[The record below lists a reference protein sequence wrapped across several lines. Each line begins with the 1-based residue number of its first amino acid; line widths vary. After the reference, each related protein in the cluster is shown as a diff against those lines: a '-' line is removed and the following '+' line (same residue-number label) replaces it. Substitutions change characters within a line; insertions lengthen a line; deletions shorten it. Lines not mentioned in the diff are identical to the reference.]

1 MRRIPSR
8 PLAAALVVLTAGTL
22 FSVVPG
28 RQRSEEAREGARLSY
43 PPARRVG
50 QVDTYH
56 GVEVADPYRWM
67 EEMESEEVRD
77 WVRAQDR
84 LLKSFVGEA
93 PGRAELRRRV
103 AELTRY
109 DMYAAIR
116 FVGPEFEKRG
126 RRYFFIKTGAG
137 ASQPALYVQT
147 GLTAEPRTLL
157 DLRTRRGDDALR
169 LAGFSPSPDGRLV
182 AYLISQN
189 LSNWLSLR
197 VLDVVAGRE
206 LPETLEGLH
215 FTGGTVTWAPDG
227 RGFFYTGFERPAEG
241 TEQRAAVRNAKVF
254 FHALGTEQT
263 ADRLVHERPE
273 GPGLL
278 YNHQVTDDGR
288 HLVVT
293 ATEGGGNKSRV
304 SYADL
309 RTPGGPLKTLI
320 GEADADYKLL
330 GGRGERLWFYTD
342 SQAPRGRVVAIDVDR
357 PQREHWV
364 EVIPEAG
371 ETISAGSSVGGNAL
385 GLYGDRFVL
394 VYIRDGRP
402 LLRIF
407 SRRGRLQREA
417 NFPEGGSIWGGFSGA
432 PRDPEVFY
440 RFLELASP
448 GTIYRLNVATG
459 KTSVFRRATVK
470 VNPADFVVKRVFY
483 RSKDGTRVPMFV
495 AHKRGLRLDENTP
508 VYLYGYGAFAW
519 VAFTWFQPHMIAW
532 MERGGLF
539 AVAGLRGGGEYGAGW
554 HEAGSR
560 LNKQNAIDDYVAAAE
575 WLVSNRYTSR
585 RRLVANGGSAS
596 GVVAAAAILQRP
608 DLFAAGVIDIPVL
621 DMLRFD
627 RFTAASYWKPEFG
640 SPADP
645 REFKALYAYSPYHNV
660 RPGRCYPPTLVMAGE
675 RDQTAV
681 PLHAYKFVAAMQ
693 AAQGCNHPVLLKLM
707 WGTGHNFGATPERSV
722 DSWTDLLSFL
732 IRTIELKPQSETAAS
747 AREPQTFE

>member
-1 MRRIPSR
+1 MRRMLSR
-8 PLAAALVVLTAGTL
+8 LLSAALVVLTAGAL

-28 RQRSEEAREGARLSY
+28 RQRSGEARGGARLSY
-43 PPARRVG
+43 PPARRVR

-67 EEMESEEVRD
+67 EEMGSEEVRG
-77 WVRAQDR
+77 WVKAQDR

-93 PGRAELRRRV
+93 PGRAALRQRL

-109 DMYAAIR
+109 DMYAAVR

-126 RRYFFIKTGAG
+126 RHYFFVKTSAG
-137 ASQPALYVQT
+137 ASQPALYVQA

-157 DLRTRRGDDALR
+157 DLRARHADDALR
-169 LAGFSPSPDGRLV
+169 LAGFSPSPDGRSV
-182 AYLISQN
+182 AYQTSLN

-197 VLDVVAGRE
+197 VLNVGTGRE

-215 FTGGTVTWAPDG
+215 LSGGTVSWAPDG
-227 RGFFYTGFERPAEG
+227 KGFFYTSFERPPEG
-241 TEQRAAVRNAKVF
+241 TEQRAAVRNAKIY
-254 FHALGTEQT
+254 FHALGTQQS

-273 GPGLL
+273 EPGLL
-278 YNHQVTDDGR
+278 YSHQVTDDGR
-288 HLVVT
+288 YLVVT
-293 ATEGGGNKSRV
+293 ATEGGGNKSRIL
-304 SYADL
+304 YADL
-309 RTPGGPLKTLI
+309 RAPVGPLKTLI

-330 GGRGERLWFYTD
+330 GGRGTRLWFYTD
-342 SQAPRGRVVAIDVDR
+342 SQAPRGRVVAIDVAR
-357 PQREHWV
+357 PRRERWV

-371 ETISAGSSVGGNAL
+371 EAISAGSSVGGNAL

-402 LLRIF
+402 LMRIF
-407 SRRGRLQREA
+407 DLSGKLQREA
-417 NFPEGGSIWGGFSGA
+417 SFPEGGSIWGGFSGG

-440 RFLELASP
+440 RFLELTSP
-448 GTIYRLNVATG
+448 GTIYRLNVVTG
-459 KTSVFRRATVK
+459 KSGVFRRATVK
-470 VNPADFVVKRVFY
+470 VNPDDFVVKRVFY

-495 AHKRGLRLDENTP
+495 AHKRGVRLDENTP
-508 VYLYGYGAFAW
+508 AYLYGYGAFAW
-519 VAFTWFQPHMIAW
+519 VAFTWFQPHMVAW
-532 MERGGLF
+532 MERGGVF
-539 AVAGLRGGGEYGAGW
+539 AVASIRGGGEYGAAW

-560 LNKQNAIDDYVAAAE
+560 LNKQNAINDYVAAAE
-575 WLVSNRYTSR
+575 WLVGNRYTSR

-596 GVVAAAAILQRP
+596 GAVAAAAILQRP

-621 DMLRFD
+621 DMLRFE

-660 RPGRCYPPTLVMAGE
+660 GPGRCYPPTLVMAGE

-693 AAQGCNHPVLLKLM
+693 AAQGCDRPVLLKVM

-732 IRTIELKPQSETAAS
+732 FRTLDLKPPPEAT
-747 AREPQTFE
+747 RGG